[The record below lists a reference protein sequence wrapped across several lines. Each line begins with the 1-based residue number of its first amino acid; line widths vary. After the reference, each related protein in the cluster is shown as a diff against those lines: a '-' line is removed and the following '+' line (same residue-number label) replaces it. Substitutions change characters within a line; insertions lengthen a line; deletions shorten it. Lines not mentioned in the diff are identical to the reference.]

1 MTATVPPESIRALAP
16 RYYVDGDHHALEM
29 DRVFART
36 WQYACHEAEV
46 AERNAYRTFRIGDQ
60 GLFVIRDGG
69 GRLRAFYNVCK
80 HRAHELLRGAGRVRL
95 ITCPYHAWS
104 YDPGGRLVRAPNS
117 DKAPGFDAST
127 IRLTEVGLESFCGF
141 LFVNLD
147 PAAAPMAE
155 WYPGVEEELRAFV
168 PGIDGL
174 RPLLIR
180 SVEEDC
186 NWKVSVENYSECYHC
201 RIAHP
206 TFTTGV
212 VDPDDYNVMPRGH
225 CLRHS
230 ARCVSPERMS
240 YTIDPSFGT
249 KDAATGTKDAATGA
263 EGAAAGMEDAATG
276 TGADA
281 CAAEYRSWFL
291 WPAFSFQVYPG
302 GVLNTYLWR
311 PEGTEKVTV
320 HRGWYTAQ
328 GVREDVIEA
337 LAQQD
342 LDTTVAED
350 VRLVNSVQRGLKSKG
365 YTPGPLVL
373 DPDRGVNS
381 EHSIQA
387 LNEWLLQA
395 LTEPPSRQP
404 GVRRQGPASPPGRG
418 GRRGWSP

>member
-60 GLFVIRDGG
+60 GLFVIRDGT

-104 YDPGGRLVRAPNS
+104 YDSGGRLVRAPNS

-147 PAAAPMAE
+147 PGAAPMAE

-174 RPLLIR
+174 RPLLTR

-201 RIAHP
+201 RVAHP

-240 YTIDPSFGT
+240 YAIDTAFGT
-249 KDAATGTKDAATGA
+249 EDVTSG
-263 EGAAAGMEDAATG
+263 EGAASGMEDAASG
-276 TGADA
+276 TGAGA

-311 PEGTEKVTV
+311 PGGPEKVTV
-320 HRGWYTAQ
+320 HRGWYTGE
-328 GVREDVIEA
+328 GVREEA
-337 LAQQD
+337 VERLAQQD

-350 VRLVNSVQRGLKSKG
+350 VRLVNSVQRGLKSRG
-365 YTPGPLVL
+365 YAPGPLVL

-395 LTEPPSRQP
+395 LD
-404 GVRRQGPASPPGRG
+404 A
-418 GRRGWSP
+418 

>member
-1 MTATVPPESIRALAP
+1 MTATVPPEPIRALAP

-60 GLFVIRDGG
+60 GLFVIRDGT

-80 HRAHELLRGAGRVRL
+80 HRAHELLRGTGRVRL

-104 YDPGGRLVRAPNS
+104 YDSGGRLVRAPNS

-127 IRLTEVGLESFCGF
+127 IRLTEVGLENFCGF

-147 PAAAPMAE
+147 PGAAPMAE

-174 RPLLIR
+174 RPLLTR

-201 RIAHP
+201 RVAHP

-225 CLRHS
+225 CLMHS
-230 ARCVSPERMS
+230 ARCVPPERMS
-240 YTIDPSFGT
+240 YAIDPPSGTEGATSGT
-249 KDAATGTKDAATGA
+249 KDAAAGT
-263 EGAAAGMEDAATG
+263 EDAASG
-276 TGADA
+276 TGAGA

-320 HRGWYTAQ
+320 HRGWYTGE
-328 GVREDVIEA
+328 GVREEA
-337 LAQQD
+337 VERLAQQD

-365 YTPGPLVL
+365 YAPGPLVL
-373 DPDRGVNS
+373 DPGRGVNS

-404 GVRRQGPASPPGRG
+404 SVRRQGPAEAGKARK
-418 GRRGWSP
+418 

>member
-1 MTATVPPESIRALAP
+1 MSVFRCNPDRAAVPSPIVKEALPIRALAP

-46 AERNAYRTFRIGDQ
+46 AERNTYRTFRIDDQ
-60 GLFVIRDGG
+60 GLFVVRDGE

-80 HRAHELLRGAGRVRL
+80 HRAHELLRGEGRVRL

-104 YDPGGRLVRAPNS
+104 YDPGGWLVRAPNS
-117 DKAPGFDAST
+117 GKAPGFDASK
-127 IRLTEVGLESFCGF
+127 IRLTEVRLENFCGF

-147 PAAAPMAE
+147 PDAAPMAG

-174 RPLLIR
+174 RPLLVR

-201 RIAHP
+201 RVAHP
-206 TFTTGV
+206 TFTKGV
-212 VDPDDYNVMPRGH
+212 VDPDDYNVMPQGH
-225 CLRHS
+225 CLRHT

-240 YTIDPSFGT
+240 YAID
-249 KDAATGTKDAATGA
+249 
-263 EGAAAGMEDAATG
+263 AAAGTG
-276 TGADA
+276 GDA

-291 WPAFSFQVYPG
+291 WPAFSFQIYPG

-311 PEGTEKVTV
+311 PGGTEKVTV
-320 HRGWYTAQ
+320 HRGWYTA
-328 GVREDVIEA
+328 GGMREEVIEK

-373 DPDRGVNS
+373 DPGFGVNS
-381 EHSIQA
+381 EHSIRT
-387 LNEWLLQA
+387 LNGWLLQA
-395 LTEPPSRQP
+395 LD
-404 GVRRQGPASPPGRG
+404 A
-418 GRRGWSP
+418 

>member
-1 MTATVPPESIRALAP
+1 MLRCNHDRAVVPSSIVKEALTIRALAP
-16 RYYVDGDHHALEM
+16 RYYLDGDHHALEM

-36 WQYACHEAEV
+36 WQYACHESEV
-46 AERNAYRTFRIGDQ
+46 AERNTYRTFRIGDQ
-60 GLFVIRDGG
+60 GLFVIRDGE

-95 ITCPYHAWS
+95 VTCPYHAWS

-117 DKAPGFDAST
+117 GKTPGFDGSK

-147 PAAAPMAE
+147 PGAASMAE
-155 WYPGVEEELRAFV
+155 WYPGAEEELRAFV

-174 RPLLIR
+174 RPLLAR

-201 RIAHP
+201 RVAHP
-206 TFTTGV
+206 TFTKGV
-212 VDPDDYNVMPRGH
+212 VDPDDYNVTARGH

-230 ARCVSPERMS
+230 ARCVSPEHMS
-240 YTIDPSFGT
+240 YAIDTAPGAGDAVPGAGGT
-249 KDAATGTKDAATGA
+249 ASGA
-263 EGAAAGMEDAATG
+263 EDAASGAEDTTSG
-276 TGADA
+276 TEDTASPTEDAASGMGGDA

-320 HRGWYTAQ
+320 HRGWYTAG
-328 GVREDVIEA
+328 GVREEVVEK

-365 YTPGPLVL
+365 YAPGPLVL
-373 DPDRGVNS
+373 DPGFGVNS

-395 LTEPPSRQP
+395 LDT
-404 GVRRQGPASPPGRG
+404 
-418 GRRGWSP
+418 

>member
-1 MTATVPPESIRALAP
+1 MTATLPPKSIRALAP

-60 GLFVIRDGG
+60 GLFVIRDGE

-95 ITCPYHAWS
+95 VTCPYHAWS
-104 YDPGGRLVRAPNS
+104 YAPGGRLVRAPNS
-117 DKAPGFDAST
+117 DKAPGFDASK

-174 RPLLIR
+174 RPLLTR

-201 RIAHP
+201 RVAHP

-225 CLRHS
+225 CLMHS
-230 ARCVSPERMS
+230 ARCVPPERMS
-240 YTIDPSFGT
+240 YAIDPPFGTEGATSGT
-249 KDAATGTKDAATGA
+249 KDATFGTK
-263 EGAAAGMEDAATG
+263 GAAAGTG
-276 TGADA
+276 GEA

-311 PEGTEKVTV
+311 PEGAEKVTV

-350 VRLVNSVQRGLKSKG
+350 LRLVNSVQRGLKSKG

-373 DPDRGVNS
+373 DPERGVNS

-387 LNEWLLQA
+387 LNEWLSQA
-395 LTEPPSRQP
+395 LEEPPSRQP
-404 GVRRQGPASPPGRG
+404 SVRRQGPAEAGKARK
-418 GRRGWSP
+418 

>member
-1 MTATVPPESIRALAP
+1 MMPPPITTTRALRVMVGPSSEELTSFRCNHDRAVVPSSIVKEALTIRALAP
-16 RYYVDGDHHALEM
+16 RYYLDGDHHALEM

-36 WQYACHEAEV
+36 WQYACHESEV
-46 AERNAYRTFRIGDQ
+46 AERNTYRTFRIGDQ
-60 GLFVIRDGG
+60 GLFVIRDGE

-95 ITCPYHAWS
+95 VTCPYHAWS

-117 DKAPGFDAST
+117 GKTPGFDGSK

-147 PAAAPMAE
+147 PGAAPMAE
-155 WYPGVEEELRAFV
+155 WYPGVEEEMRVFV

-174 RPLLIR
+174 RPLLAR

-206 TFTTGV
+206 TFTKGV
-212 VDPDDYNVMPRGH
+212 VDPDDYNVTARGH

-230 ARCVSPERMS
+230 ARCVSPEHMS
-240 YTIDPSFGT
+240 YAIGT
-249 KDAATGTKDAATGA
+249 APGTGGTADAASGT
-263 EGAAAGMEDAATG
+263 EDAAPG
-276 TGADA
+276 TGGDA

-320 HRGWYTAQ
+320 HRVWYTAQ
-328 GVREDVIEA
+328 GVREEVVER

-365 YTPGPLVL
+365 YAPGPLVL
-373 DPDRGVNS
+373 DPGFGVNS
-381 EHSIQA
+381 EHSIRV

-395 LTEPPSRQP
+395 LDT
-404 GVRRQGPASPPGRG
+404 
-418 GRRGWSP
+418 

>member
-1 MTATVPPESIRALAP
+1 MTATVPPEPIRALAP

-60 GLFVIRDGG
+60 GLFVIRDGE

-147 PAAAPMAE
+147 PGAAPMAE

-174 RPLLIR
+174 RPLLTR

-201 RIAHP
+201 RVAHP

-212 VDPDDYNVMPRGH
+212 VDPDDYNVTAQGY

-240 YTIDPSFGT
+240 YAIDPSFGT
-249 KDAATGTKDAATGA
+249 EDATSGT
-263 EGAAAGMEDAATG
+263 EGTAAGMEDAATG
-276 TGADA
+276 TGAGA

-311 PEGTEKVTV
+311 PEGAEKVTV
-320 HRGWYTAQ
+320 HRGWYTAE
-328 GVREDVIEA
+328 GVREDVIEQ

-373 DPDRGVNS
+373 DPDCGVNS

-395 LTEPPSRQP
+395 LTEPPSR
-404 GVRRQGPASPPGRG
+404 
-418 GRRGWSP
+418 